1 MKKILKHENFII
13 YIFLILCTLI
23 VTLPIFG
30 QKMVKFQTD
39 TSFHLARLQ
48 GLENYFSSPVN
59 FTNFGNQGKMANIF
73 YPPITLLPI
82 QIVQLFTKNYEIVFK
97 FTWFVISLITVF
109 ISYFSMNKITS
120 NKWSSLLF
128 AILWTFAVSRVNKQ
142 LYSNAIS
149 NVYSMAFI
157 PLVFVG
163 LDQIILKK
171 SNKFWYL
178 TISLTL
184 IIYTHIMTFV
194 LLSYFILIMLVILII
209 FKKLSWNI
217 IKNLFYALFV
227 TVILTLVVFVPIL
240 EQMKQYEIFTVSY
253 NPNLEPYSIISYF
266 KLVLTNNDGIGII
279 GLITFIIILINFKK
293 LELYYKV
300 ICICAFIFWLI
311 TLGLIP
317 SQIILKLPLLK
328 NIQFYQRFFTLINF
342 VVLFV
347 FAINL
352 EKFKSINKIY
362 LKFNKSYLM
371 FFSLILVVSLGL
383 IIQENQINN
392 DLIQIRGK
400 RVYENLINEKNP
412 AEKLFYLHMDYTNKG
427 YFADKTFLPSNLSSL
442 TNEEKI
448 TEQYKKDYVI
458 NEKIIKPQLKTSSD
472 EMVIKINTTKN
483 NEFLSTPQSVYKGLN
498 VLVNNKEVQPK
509 LSKYHT
515 LGIFLKNKGN
525 NVIKLKYFYTKLTRI
540 LQIQSVIS
548 WIILILFIKF
558 KNSKF

>member
-178 TISLTL
+178 SISLTL

-194 LLSYFILIMLVILII
+194 LLSYFILIMLVILLI

-279 GLITFIIILINFKK
+279 GLIAFIIILINFKK

-300 ICICAFIFWLI
+300 ICICAMIFWLI

-342 VVLFV
+342 SVLFV

-352 EKFKSINKIY
+352 EKFKQVNKIY
-362 LKFNKSYLM
+362 LKFNNKYLM
-371 FFSLILVVSLGL
+371 FFSLILVLSFGL

-400 RVYENLINEKNP
+400 GVYESLINEKNP

-427 YFADKTFLPSNLSSL
+427 YFADKTFLPSNLSFL

-448 TEQYKKDYVI
+448 TEKYKKDYVI
-458 NEKIIKPQLKTSSD
+458 NEKIIKPQLKINSD
-472 EMVIKINTTKN
+472 EMEIKIKTTKN

-498 VLVNNKEVQPK
+498 ILVNNKEVPPK

-525 NVIKLKYFYTKLTRI
+525 NIIKLKYFYTKLTRI
-540 LQIQSVIS
+540 LQIQTVIS